1 MAANI
6 KVKVLTDRD
15 DIVAI
20 ADAVRN
26 QTGLVNLMTLHEI
39 AKAVENMDQVAIWD
53 MSYSLTDV
61 PLITFTIDGTIYR
74 AEEGMTW
81 SAWMISDYN
90 TTGGFNFIVADNE
103 GYWVASDVVIVAGTA
118 YTKLIELEV
127 NDYGLTVILDNYTEE
142 ANEYGTT
149 VIIR

>member
-90 TTGGFNFIVADNE
+90 TTGAFNFIVADNE